1 MVVIAQLIVG
11 EELQFHLSV
20 GGGFELASDVDQ
32 MGGERVVDRYVV
44 AQLQR
49 ELRRHRRVAKNS
61 GKGDRRRGASDE
73 LLP

>member
-1 MVVIAQLIVG
+1 
-11 EELQFHLSV
+11 
-20 GGGFELASDVDQ
+20 